1 MSTTNDCYRLI
12 KKVDI
17 EAILPLMDRLP
28 FFQANQGSQEKC
40 ACKACID
47 TQFPPE
53 LKDFIKGL
61 ELGGRQARAVL
72 RMLPRKQGIPP
83 HQDKW
88 MGEGQDWKRFQLP
101 IVTHPSILMRWPD
114 DQVELHLEA
123 GTLYEVNFNKTHEVI
138 NDQDDVERIHLQID
152 QIDSTI

>member
-1 MSTTNDCYRLI
+1 MDGCYRLI
-12 KKVDI
+12 KTVDI
-17 EAILPLMDRLP
+17 EAVRLMMGRLP
-28 FFQANQGSQEKC
+28 FMFVNQGSKEKGL
-40 ACKACID
+40 CKACIE

-53 LKDFIKGL
+53 LKDFVKGL

-114 DQVELHLEA
+114 DQVTLHLEA
-123 GTLYEVNFNKTHEVI
+123 GNLYEVNFNKTHEVV
-138 NDQDDVERIHLQID
+138 NEQDEVERIHLQID
-152 QIDSTI
+152 QIDATI